1 MSETASKIESP
12 CVSQCCL
19 DEDDV
24 CMGCFRHIDEIT
36 GWHSMSDAKR
46 LELLTLLT
54 GRRKKSDDFRRSRW
68 QDSNE
73 EQ

>member
-1 MSETASKIESP
+1 VSETRSKIESP

-24 CMGCFRHIDEIT
+24 CMGCFRHIEEIT
-36 GWHSMSDAKR
+36 GWHSMPDSVKT
-46 LELLTLLT
+46 ELLTLLAE
-54 GRRKKSDDFRRSRW
+54 RRKKADDFKCSRW
-68 QDSNE
+68 QGCND